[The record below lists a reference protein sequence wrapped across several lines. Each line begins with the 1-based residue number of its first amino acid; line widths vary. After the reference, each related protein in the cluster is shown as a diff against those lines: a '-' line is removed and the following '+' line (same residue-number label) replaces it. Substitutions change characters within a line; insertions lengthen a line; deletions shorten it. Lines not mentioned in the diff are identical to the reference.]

1 MSYAPQQLILAIGWK
16 GVSAGEDYLERL
28 VISPF
33 VGTDSLEAGAVSRLC
48 VLNRHVSCSSLQY
61 SSVGVRRNRI

>member
-16 GVSAGEDYLERL
+16 GMNAGEVYLERL

-33 VGTDSLEAGAVSRLC
+33 VGTDSLEAGTVSRLR
-48 VLNRHVSCSSLQY
+48 VLNRHVSCSALQH
-61 SSVGVRRNRI
+61 SGVGVGRCRI